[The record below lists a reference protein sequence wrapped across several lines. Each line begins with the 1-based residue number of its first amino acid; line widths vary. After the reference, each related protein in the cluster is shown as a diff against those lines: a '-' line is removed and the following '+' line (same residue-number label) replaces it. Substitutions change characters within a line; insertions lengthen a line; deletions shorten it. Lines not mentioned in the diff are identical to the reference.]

1 MSTDL
6 RQIVDQLG
14 RTITVSSK
22 PNRIVSLVPSQTELL
37 FALGLDEEVV
47 GITKFCIHPEDWYE
61 SKMRVGGTKNFKVD
75 LIRSLNPDL
84 IIANKEENDKALLE
98 ELMLTHPVWVSDIS
112 TLEDAFEMI
121 TSIGSII
128 NKVDASIN
136 LIDEIKINFNKLE
149 QVANSSSVKGKTV
162 SYLIWNDPIMTIGH
176 DTFIKSMIDTMRLKT
191 IPSTHERYPTVTLE
205 ELKKISPD
213 FLFLSSEPFPFNSK
227 HQHYYEN
234 ELPNTKIML
243 VDGERFSWYGSRLRY
258 SSDYFIEILALL

>member
-128 NKVDASIN
+128 NKVGSSIN
-136 LIDEIKINFNKLE
+136 LVDEIKINFNKK
-149 QVANSSSVKGKTV
+149 N
-162 SYLIWNDPIMTIGH
+162 I
-176 DTFIKSMIDTMRLKT
+176 FI
-191 IPSTHERYPTVTLE
+191 
-205 ELKKISPD
+205 
-213 FLFLSSEPFPFNSK
+213 FLLS
-227 HQHYYEN
+227 
-234 ELPNTKIML
+234 
-243 VDGERFSWYGSRLRY
+243 
-258 SSDYFIEILALL
+258 